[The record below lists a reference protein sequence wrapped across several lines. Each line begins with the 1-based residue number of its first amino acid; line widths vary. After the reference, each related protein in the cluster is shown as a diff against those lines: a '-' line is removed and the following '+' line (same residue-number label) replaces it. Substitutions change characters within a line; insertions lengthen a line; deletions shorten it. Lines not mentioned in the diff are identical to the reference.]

1 MLIIYIYIYI
11 FYFIIYINWSR
22 VIRKPI
28 CWSRVIRK
36 PICLSRVIPTSKYWN
51 KMVDVI
57 FDTSTEKWCVLYPGR
72 GSILVPLVAISFAWK
87 RGSWKS
93 PVWDTVIFGSDEA
106 HTYVEMSSIDKKA
119 KILLK
124 KKKNPK
130 SQYKT
135 ISPRGALQWKTS

>member
-1 MLIIYIYIYI
+1 
-11 FYFIIYINWSR
+11 
-22 VIRKPI
+22 
-28 CWSRVIRK
+28 
-36 PICLSRVIPTSKYWN
+36 
-51 KMVDVI
+51 MVDVI
-57 FDTSTEKWCVLYPGR
+57 FDTSTEKWCVLYLGR